1 MSKPKP
7 LTRTFRIEAVYD
19 EALREDAEKRGISVN
34 NLMNHILK
42 EFSES
47 LRFKDKGNSITLA
60 PQTLQ
65 NLIMN
70 LTGEELEKAGL
81 LSGKTRAKDNLLM
94 RGKMLQRENILWY
107 ISEILGEYS
116 DWFTCDIY
124 ERKDHTLI
132 FLRHIYDEKWSKF
145 LSSFLNEMFIE
156 TLDIDSEI
164 EYSESSVTI
173 KLPK

>member
-7 LTRTFRIEAVYD
+7 LTRTFRIDAGYD
-19 EALREDAEKRGISVN
+19 EVLIEEADKRGISVN

-65 NLIMN
+65 NLIVN
-70 LTGEELEKAGL
+70 LTDEEIDKAGI

-94 RGKMLQRENILWY
+94 RGKVLQRENILWY

-116 DWFTCDIY
+116 DWFTCDVY

-132 FLRHIYDEKWSKF
+132 FLRHIYNEKWSMF

-156 TLDIDSEI
+156 TLDIEPEI
-164 EYSESSVTI
+164 ESSDSSVSV